1 MVLLFPL
8 ILGVAT
14 FIRCVS
20 GGPAFFTQQRLG
32 LAGKPFHIWKF
43 RTMRVGAVDE
53 SHRDYVKT
61 LAADSPA
68 AKPEYVSRLIPGGAS
83 LRRWSLD
90 ELPQLWNVLRGEM
103 SLVGPRPDVLCLEDY
118 VNEFELRRFAVLPG
132 MTGLWQVSGKNKL
145 SFNQMIALDIR
156 YVEEMSLLM
165 DIWILFRTASVLV
178 REANS

>member
-1 MVLLFPL
+1 M
-8 ILGVAT
+8 
-14 FIRCVS
+14 
-20 GGPAFFTQQRLG
+20 
-32 LAGKPFHIWKF
+32 
-43 RTMRVGAVDE
+43 
-53 SHRDYVKT
+53 
-61 LAADSPA
+61 
-68 AKPEYVSRLIPGGAS
+68 
-83 LRRWSLD
+83 D